1 MTHVPNKCLRRH
13 TDAEFTIRE
22 QLSEVIFQNPNLREV
37 QQITVDGCVFKE
49 DDGKRCD
56 HLVSVDE
63 TQISVLVELKGSDI
77 EAAVEQLAETQQRL
91 AEHLNR
97 RIFWVVSYSGS
108 PRHTTSIAYMQLQA
122 RLHNRATLLVEES
135 SYTHAL

>member
-13 TDAEFTIRE
+13 ADTEFAVKE
-22 QLSEVIFQNPNLREV
+22 QLSEVVFLNPDEREV
-37 QQITVDGCVFKE
+37 RQITVDGCVFKE

-63 TQISVLVELKGSDI
+63 TQVSVLVELKGSDI
-77 EAAVEQLAETQQRL
+77 EAAIEQLTETQQRL
-91 AEHLNR
+91 MEHINR

-122 RLHNRATLLVEES
+122 RLHNKATLLVEES
-135 SYTHAL
+135 SYTHTL